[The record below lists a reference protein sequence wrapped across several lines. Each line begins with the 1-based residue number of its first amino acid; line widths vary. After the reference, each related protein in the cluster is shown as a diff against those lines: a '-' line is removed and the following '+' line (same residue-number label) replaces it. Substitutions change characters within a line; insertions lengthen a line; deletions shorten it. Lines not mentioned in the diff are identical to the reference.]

1 MQFVNILVK
10 MTIIIVILEN
20 VVGRSWPDVCSCWL
34 AHHYWEPHTPPT
46 LGELR
51 SLPHNTPPSPAK
63 WYLVNVDSFTFHTQT
78 VTSSQARPQHCEGI
92 NIFGK
97 RQCFFYY
104 SMFYNGR
111 ERFQSDIEIINIELY
126 PPYLSLLSGHHQHK
140 KNFKFTILEKFQE
153 ICCNFCL
160 LGNKIT

>member
-1 MQFVNILVK
+1 MLTPSLSTHRLWLHLRPGLNTVRVL
-10 MTIIIVILEN
+10 TYLGN
-20 VVGRSWPDVCSCWL
+20 VYV
-34 AHHYWEPHTPPT
+34 
-46 LGELR
+46 
-51 SLPHNTPPSPAK
+51 
-63 WYLVNVDSFTFHTQT
+63 
-78 VTSSQARPQHCEGI
+78 
-92 NIFGK
+92 
-97 RQCFFYY
+97 FYY

-160 LGNKIT
+160 LGNKITKMERSVWFRCYIHTLNWALMLADPKQCNDWSEPSFLLNYRLCDLIGRAAL